1 MYTEPKYKCWKV
13 NHVKIVFPCL
23 YDNNY
28 YDNNYYEYTCNF
40 AQENHKN
47 HKSKKH
53 LLIMQ
58 LMLTTCECN
67 KNFL

>member
-1 MYTEPKYKCWKV
+1 MYDHC
-13 NHVKIVFPCL
+13 
-23 YDNNY
+23 D
-28 YDNNYYEYTCNF
+28 F
-40 AQENHKN
+40 AEENHKSN
-47 HKSKKH
+47 KH